1 MKRFTPFL
9 FVLALVLMFSTSA
22 LAQLNPTGTL
32 TGTVTDAQGAA
43 IVGANITI
51 TDPTT
56 GAVFNA
62 KTEADGHFQVANLPP
77 ANYTLTV
84 EVAGFKKTQMTNVT
98 ILVSKTN
105 DVPIKMEVGEVN
117 TIVNVEGGGQQIVET
132 TNTSVSST
140 ISGKAITTLPFNSR
154 SAVLLGV
161 LDPGAQTVGGSRN
174 TTFEGLPK
182 GTINITFDGINIQDN
197 LLKSS
202 DGFFAINDPRIDDV
216 DEFNITAAGNSVDKA
231 GEGAVQIGYVSKSGS
246 NQWHGGVWEYF
257 RNTYL
262 DANYYFTNLA
272 SQPRQIVK
280 LNEYGYKIGGPI
292 FKNKL
297 FFFSDLDNFD
307 FPQSLTRTRTI
318 LTPGANGSAAGF
330 YTYTP
335 SAGTTCAGS
344 GFVTTLAN
352 GNCQANLLQM
362 AAANVCGASACPSII
377 DSTVA
382 KYLNIVESVPGV
394 SGVTVTPNS
403 APYLENVNFNNSASN
418 LRHYPDFRL
427 DYDVTSHH
435 HLEFDYH
442 YAWYDSSPDIL
453 NSVDAT
459 YPIAPFNTNVGA
471 QLSNRNLWVAAWR
484 WTIGTSASNELRVG
498 IQTAPVNFGLGVNSV
513 AGTYPTIQTNLGAQP
528 VPYRFGIFGING
540 GGVSGFLASPGNT
553 QGRNSALG
561 QLTDNFT
568 LVKGT
573 HNMAFGYSMT
583 NIYYNDF
590 FVLSANITLGLS
602 SGDPALNM
610 FTNCTTAT
618 ACASTPGNLPGAP
631 STDVSNMESL
641 YASLVGRIGNANPS
655 SNSYTNSVAFSPS
668 TGGFQTG
675 ARQLDKV
682 GQHEVGVYATDTWRI
697 RPSFSLTYGLRW
709 EYDGAPFDKLNEYSI
724 VPGGTAGAY
733 GISGLGNLFKP
744 GTLTGSVPSY
754 VNDKGLSW
762 WNQYWKAFAPQIGVA
777 WQPNSDNS
785 IYKRFFGGA
794 GRTIVRADYSIAYS
808 REGLNSFFGIAQSNP
823 GYTGT
828 QSLLANGATPTG
840 NCAANS
846 TTCGLFQAGSLQ
858 LSTASFSDVL
868 QTPTNFSTSFAI
880 NPAAGQSTNS
890 INPNL
895 KPPMVQS
902 WTLGIERQIGNDSA
916 LEVRYVGNHG
926 TGLWDQYNLNETNI
940 FENGFLSDFQH
951 AITNLNLCN
960 QFATT
965 AQPGGGPS
973 CLQIQQTLGIV
984 PLTATKPLPDFADLG
999 IQGQFNL
1006 PVLTALLANS
1016 NNANAAAGSQT
1027 VGGFTSSTNINT
1039 YLKQGLAGAF
1049 ANSLNT
1055 LGNWNNIQALGYPS
1069 NFFMVNPN
1077 ARGGSFLLDNAA
1089 ASSYNALVVDFRRR
1103 PSKGVS
1109 YDVSYTFSK
1118 SLTNYN
1124 ANSSLDFNGFTT
1136 LRNTGYD
1143 KGPAPFDT
1151 RNAIKGNMLWDLP
1164 FGEGRKFSTSSRLT
1178 NRFVGGWSI
1187 NGVVRWQ
1194 TGPPIQIAMGNFAS
1208 VGGGSFNQNGAGIT
1222 LVGINANQL
1231 QGMLHTNK
1239 TQVPGSAAVWYVPS
1253 ALLTNN
1259 QTANFNVLAPCFSAG
1274 QLCSKVFVWGP
1285 QFFRADLSLVKVT
1298 KITERVSLELRA
1310 EALNAFND
1318 QDFYY
1323 ACGVGTSP
1331 CSISLNS
1338 TRFGQMGSSATN
1350 GAYSDIN
1357 TTQDPGGRILQIVGR
1372 INF

>member
-1 MKRFTPFL
+1 MKRFTPLL
-9 FVLALVLMFSTSA
+9 FVLALVLIFSTSA

-84 EVAGFKKTQMTNVT
+84 EVAGFKKIQMSNVT

-202 DGFFAINDPRIDDV
+202 DGFFALNDPRIDDV

-246 NQWHGGVWEYF
+246 NQFHGGVWEYF

-292 FKNKL
+292 LKNKL
-297 FFFSDLDNFD
+297 FFFSDLDNFN

-318 LTPGANGSAAGF
+318 LTPGANGSANGF
-330 YTYTP
+330 YIYTP
-335 SAGTTCAGS
+335 SSGTACVNGTNAGWE
-344 GFVTTLAN
+344 TTLGN
-352 GNCQANLLQM
+352 GNCQVNLFAM
-362 AAANVCGASACPSII
+362 AAANGFGSANSNGTGICNLCDP
-377 DSTVA
+377 VVN
-382 KYLNIVESVPGV
+382 KYLTLVEGTPAVA
-394 SGVTVTPNS
+394 GVTVTPNT

-418 LRHYPDFRL
+418 VRRYPDFRL

-459 YPIAPFNTNVGA
+459 FPAFSQNVGA
-471 QLSNRNLWVAAWR
+471 QLSNRNLWVGAWR
-484 WTIGTSASNELRVG
+484 WTLGTSASNELRVG
-498 IQTAPVNFGLGVNSV
+498 IQIAPVNFGLGVNGV
-513 AGTYPTIQTNLGAQP
+513 PGLYPTIQTNLGTI
-528 VPYRFGIFGING
+528 PYRFGIFGING
-540 GGVSGFLASPGNT
+540 GGVSGFLLSPGNT

-590 FVLSANITLGLS
+590 FATSASVTLGLNATS
-602 SGDPALNM
+602 DPAAAM
-610 FTNCTTAT
+610 FSTT
-618 ACASTPGNLPGAP
+618 NLPGAG
-631 STDVSNMESL
+631 STDSSNMQSL
-641 YASLVGRIGNANPS
+641 WASLMGRIGNTSNTT
-655 SNSYTNSVAFSPS
+655 NSYTNSVAFSPS
-668 TGGFQTG
+668 TGNFQTG

-682 GQHEVGVYATDTWRI
+682 GQHEIGVYATDTWRI

-709 EYDGAPFDKLNEYSI
+709 EYDGAPFDKLNEYSM

-733 GISGLGNLFKP
+733 GISGLGNLFAP
-744 GTLTGSVPSY
+744 GTLSGTVPSF
-754 VNDKGLSW
+754 VNDKGRSW
-762 WNQYWKAFAPQIGVA
+762 FNPYYKAFAPQVGLA
-777 WQPNSDNS
+777 WQPNVDNS
-785 IYKRFFGGA
+785 IYKKLFGGA
-794 GRTIVRADYSIAYS
+794 GRTIVRADYSVAYS
-808 REGLNSFFGIAQSNP
+808 REGLQAFFGIAPANP
-823 GYTGT
+823 GFTGSQT
-828 QSLLANGATPTG
+828 LLEGTSTG
-840 NCAANS
+840 PG
-846 TTCGLFQAGSLQ
+846 TFQAGTLTLSSPGG
-858 LSTASFSDVL
+858 LSTVV
-868 QTPTNFSTSFAI
+868 QTPQNFVTSI
-880 NPAAGQSTNS
+880 PLSPLAGQSTNS

-926 TGLWDQYNLNETNI
+926 VGLWDQYNLNEINI
-940 FENGFLSDFQH
+940 FGNNFLSDFQSAQANL
-951 AITNLNLCN
+951 AICQNNAASCTAAQGAAGVAVGN
-960 QFATT
+960 QT
-965 AQPGGGPS
+965 ANS
-973 CLQIQQTLGIV
+973 
-984 PLTATKPLPDFADLG
+984 FADWGIPDTSGKGLG
-999 IQGQFNL
+999 TQRSMPFI
-1006 PVLTALLANS
+1006 TALVANS
-1016 NNANAAAGSQT
+1016 NSAGPGAASQLNS
-1027 VGGFTSSTNINT
+1027 GFRNSNT
-1039 YLKQGLAGAF
+1039 ISQFISQGLAGAY
-1049 ANSLNT
+1049 ANSLNS
-1055 LGNWNNIQALGYPS
+1055 LGNWENLTGCHGIAGCSVVGNGLGYPS
-1069 NFFMVNPN
+1069 NIFMVNPD

-1089 ASSYNALVVDFRRR
+1089 ASNYNALVVDFRRR
-1103 PSKGVS
+1103 PSKGIS
-1109 YDVSYTFSK
+1109 YDVSYSFSK

-1124 ANSSLDFNGFTT
+1124 ANSSSDFNGFTT

-1151 RNAIKGNMLWDLP
+1151 RHAIKGNVLWDLP
-1164 FGEGRKFSTSSRLT
+1164 FGEGRKFSASNGFA
-1178 NRFVGGWSI
+1178 NRIIGGWSI

-1194 TGPPIQIAMGNFAS
+1194 TGPPIQIAMGNYAS
-1208 VGGGSFNQNGAGIT
+1208 SAGGSFNQNGAGIT
-1222 LVGINANQL
+1222 LVGLTANQL

-1239 TQVPGSAAVWYVPS
+1239 VQNPGSAAVWYFPNS
-1253 ALLTNN
+1253 LLASNLI
-1259 QTANFNVLAPCFSAG
+1259 TANTNVLAPCFTAG

-1285 QFFRADLSLVKVT
+1285 QFFRADLSLVKTT

-1318 QDFYY
+1318 QNFYY
-1323 ACGVGTSP
+1323 GCGVGTSP
-1331 CSISLNS
+1331 CTVTTNQTAHS
-1338 TRFGQMGSSATN
+1338 FGQMGSSATN

>member
-1 MKRFTPFL
+1 MKRFTPLL

-43 IVGANITI
+43 IVGANVTI

-56 GAVFNA
+56 GTVFNA

-84 EVAGFKKTQMTNVT
+84 EVAGFKKMQMTNVT
-98 ILVSKTN
+98 IQVSKTN

-292 FKNKL
+292 LKNKL

-307 FPQSLTRTRTI
+307 FPQSVTRTRTI

-330 YTYTP
+330 YTYSP
-335 SAGTTCAGS
+335 GGAGCGTS
-344 GFVTTLAN
+344 PFVTVS
-352 GNCQANLLQM
+352 GSNCVANLLAM
-362 AAANVCGASACPSII
+362 AASNGFQSTI
-377 DSTVA
+377 DPVVG
-382 KYLNIVESVPGV
+382 KYLNILESVPTV

-442 YAWYDSSPDIL
+442 YAWYDSSPDVL

-459 YPIAPFNTNVGA
+459 FPVAPFSTNVGA

-498 IQTAPVNFGLGVNSV
+498 IQTAPVNFGLGVNGV
-513 AGTYPTIQTNLGAQP
+513 AGTYPTIQTNLGS
-528 VPYRFGIFGING
+528 VPFRFGIFGING
-540 GGVSGFLASPGNT
+540 GGTTGFLLSPGNT

-568 LVKGT
+568 LVKGA

-590 FVLSANITLGLS
+590 FVTSASVTLAVGPN
-602 SGDPALNM
+602 DPAAAM
-610 FTNCTTAT
+610 FS
-618 ACASTPGNLPGAP
+618 STNLPNAN
-631 STDVSNMESL
+631 STDVGNMESL
-641 YASLVGRIGNANPS
+641 YASLTGRIGNTGS
-655 SNSYTNSVAFSPS
+655 TTNSYNNSVAFSPS
-668 TGGFQTG
+668 TGNFQTG

-682 GQHEVGVYATDTWRI
+682 GQHEIGIYATDTWRV
-697 RPSFSLTYGLRW
+697 RPSFSVTYGLRW
-709 EYDGAPFDKLNEYSI
+709 EYDGAPFDKLNEYSM

-733 GISGLGNLFKP
+733 GVSGLGNLFQP
-744 GTLTGSVPSY
+744 GTLTGTVPSFI
-754 VNDKGLSW
+754 NDKGHSW
-762 WNQYWKAFAPQIGVA
+762 FNPYYKAFAPQIGVA

-785 IYKRFFGGA
+785 VYKKLFGGA

-808 REGLNSFFGIAQSNP
+808 REGLQAFFGIAPSNP
-823 GYTGT
+823 GFTGSQT
-828 QSLLANGATPTG
+828 LLE
-840 NCAANS
+840 S
-846 TTCGLFQAGSLQ
+846 TTTGPGTFQAGSLS
-858 LSTASFSDVL
+858 LSSPGGLATVV
-868 QTPTNFSTSFAI
+868 QTPQNFSTSFPI
-880 NPAAGQSTNS
+880 SPLSGQSTNS

-916 LEVRYVGNHG
+916 LEIRYVGNHG
-926 TGLWDQYNLNETNI
+926 VGLWDQYNLNEDNI
-940 FENGFLSDFQH
+940 FENGFLSDFKSAQ
-951 AITNLNLCN
+951 TNLAICQLNSAACIAA
-960 QFATT
+960 QATAGATT
-965 AQPGGGPS
+965 
-973 CLQIQQTLGIV
+973 T
-984 PLTATKPLPDFADLG
+984 TANSFADWGIADTSGKNLG
-999 IQGQFNL
+999 SQRSM
-1006 PVLTALLANS
+1006 PVLTALIANS
-1016 NNANAAAGSQT
+1016 NNAGPGAASQ
-1027 VGGFTSSTNINT
+1027 VNSAFRSSNTINQFIV
-1039 YLKQGLAGAF
+1039 QGLAGAY

-1055 LGNWNNIQALGYPS
+1055 LSNWENLSGCHGIAGCAVVGNGLGFPS
-1069 NFFMVNPN
+1069 NFFMVNPD

-1089 ASSYNALVVDFRRR
+1089 ASNYNALVVDFRRR
-1103 PSKGVS
+1103 PSKGIS

-1124 ANSSLDFNGFTT
+1124 VNSSSDFNGFTT

-1178 NRFVGGWSI
+1178 NRFIGGWSI

-1194 TGPPIQIAMGNFAS
+1194 TGPPIQIAMGNYAS
-1208 VGGGSFNQNGAGIT
+1208 SAGGSFNQNGAGIT

-1253 ALLTNN
+1253 ALLANN
-1259 QTANFNVLAPCFSAG
+1259 QTANLNVLAPCFTAG

-1285 QFFRADLSLVKVT
+1285 QFFRADLSLVKTT

-1323 ACGVGTSP
+1323 ACGVSASP
-1331 CSISLNS
+1331 CSISTNS
-1338 TRFGQMGSSATN
+1338 TRFGQMGSSGTN
-1350 GAYSDIN
+1350 GAYSDLN
-1357 TTQDPGGRILQIVGR
+1357 TTQDPGGRILQLVGR